1 MNYLEYIQHERPS
14 FDSCEPWPI
23 DAIGFAIAV
32 NKQLG
37 SVRWF
42 EKNRYF
48 LTNFYLLPDY
58 CVG

>member
-1 MNYLEYIQHERPS
+1 MNYLEYIQHERRS

-37 SVRWF
+37 SVRWL
-42 EKNRYF
+42 EKKS
-48 LTNFYLLPDY
+48 LLPNQLLPFT
-58 CVG
+58 